1 MNIMKFYDNISYMH
15 LHYTK
20 FANEVPGLGK
30 LNIFYHLTSDS
41 MKGFTIEMGYAEL
54 YFALTALLKKPILDL
69 RTFEG
74 PL

>member
-41 MKGFTIEMGYAEL
+41 MKGFTIAVI